1 MNGRVFCGNIK
12 CDKECIKSICHV
24 PRNTPCVTEF
34 NWKPDK
40 NGECKEYE
48 PIKLQD
54 GEGVKKYIYLAGAMG
69 CYGRGADYHKMW
81 RKMATEWF
89 DIYSSY
95 TYNYD
100 FRCIDPTQY
109 YDYGED
115 YHKSEKEVMLFD
127 LRKVRSADVI
137 LVNLKDIEKSP
148 GTIDEVFYAWI
159 NKIPVVGFL
168 EKDNGAN
175 DFELHPWVTE
185 QIDRIEVGN
194 NAMKKAMIYI
204 KDYYGEWR

>member
-1 MNGRVFCGNIK
+1 M
-12 CDKECIKSICHV
+12 
-24 PRNTPCVTEF
+24 
-34 NWKPDK
+34 
-40 NGECKEYE
+40 
-48 PIKLQD
+48 
-54 GEGVKKYIYLAGAMG
+54 KKYIYLAGAMG
-69 CYGRGADYHKMW
+69 CYGRGVDYPKMW

-148 GTIDEVFYAWI
+148 GTIDEVFYAWL
-159 NKIPVVGFL
+159 NNLPVIGFFDS
-168 EKDNGAN
+168 ENGTE
-175 DFELHPWVTE
+175 DIGLHPWIKE
-185 QIDRIEVGN
+185 QIDRIETGE
-194 NAMKKAMIYI
+194 NAMKKAMEYI
-204 KDYYGEWR
+204 KDYYGESR